1 TVTGTFTMP
10 SSLPAVSGTFS
21 RVFLNA
27 AGDAIGSVS
36 ADGKTVSLFNYDAS
50 NKLISIDQYAQ
61 TVTGTFTMPSSL
73 PAGSGTFSRVF
84 LNAAGDAIGSVSA
97 DGKTVSKF
105 NYDASNKLVTID
117 QFAQNPELIPLPIS
131 MPNVSGAYSRVF
143 LNAAGD
149 AIGSVSVDGK

>member
-1 TVTGTFTMP
+1 KMSLINYDASNKLISIDQYPQTVTGTFTMP

-36 ADGKTVSLFNYDAS
+36 ADGKTVSKFNYDAS
-50 NKLISIDQYAQ
+50 NKLISIDQYTQ

-105 NYDASNKLVTID
+105 NYD
-117 QFAQNPELIPLPIS
+117 
-131 MPNVSGAYSRVF
+131 
-143 LNAAGD
+143 
-149 AIGSVSVDGK
+149 